1 MSDLTYCLYTEKITS
16 AGIIVPMLACCHSND
31 DSYKDTVHL
40 TGQQYEKLAA
50 TVMDRIAGQSLV
62 LGARSHGAQ
71 PEAKRAHL
79 MSGTGAGSAAA
90 RRGRS

>member
-1 MSDLTYCLYTEKITS
+1 MSDLTYCIYTEKITS

-50 TVMDRIAGQSLV
+50 TVMDSRWCWGQGAMLHSLR
-62 LGARSHGAQ
+62 LSE
-71 PEAKRAHL
+71 P
-79 MSGTGAGSAAA
+79 T
-90 RRGRS
+90 

>member
-62 LGARSHGAQ
+62 LGARSHAAQ
-71 PEAKRAHL
+71 PEAKRGGGAPCIALLLWQEGHL
-79 MSGTGAGSAAA
+79 VG
-90 RRGRS
+90 